1 VTLLSLRGV
10 GDSVSLPRISLLPL
24 LILAVVFVGS
34 IAFVGISGDFP
45 LNDDW
50 SFAITTRRL
59 ADAHT
64 WAPVG
69 WASMTLITNA
79 LWALPIC
86 IASSCGFVDLRL
98 ATMLAALLLFSATY
112 FLAGFNSKR
121 AYIPLAAALLVAFN
135 PIAYALSFTFMTDIL
150 FTALVAIS
158 ASLFI
163 VSLERDSD
171 GLALLGALVALAA
184 TMSRQLGLCLPLA
197 YMVAR
202 LLQEGDWRRKSIMA
216 LAPLILCGASLM
228 LFNGWLRET
237 GKAPMLY
244 GAPSAAMMTVLKS
257 PVTQMISRVGWNLI
271 TALLYLGLFSLP
283 MLLLTRRP
291 DFVAKAP
298 SWPRWVPT
306 AAASGVAAMAG
317 VGLLAMHRTMP
328 IVGNILVPQ
337 GIGPLL
343 LRDAEILHLQNVP
356 PLPSAFWIPVTLLS
370 IYGMFELTARGA
382 IYAVNTVL
390 TRRFGRF
397 EPGEAGVL
405 FAATAI
411 LAYYAP
417 LLLLPAVF
425 DRYNLPVLPITLF
438 FLASVS
444 AAGSISRFRIFASLV
459 LCLLIAIFSVLGAH
473 DYMAWNRARWTAIAD
488 LQNAGIATPANLDGG
503 LEYNGYF
510 SYNPSGERREGK
522 SWWWID
528 KDDYQIT
535 FGPIAGMRI
544 FKTYPY
550 ETLLPPATR
559 AIQVLTA
566 VSDQSRPR

>member
-1 VTLLSLRGV
+1 MSLLSLRGV
-10 GDSVSLPRISLLPL
+10 GDSVSLPRVSLLPL
-24 LILAVVFVGS
+24 LILTAVFVGS
-34 IAFVGISGDFP
+34 IAFVGVSGDFP

-59 ADAHT
+59 AAAHT

-69 WASMTLITNA
+69 WASMTLVTNA

-86 IASSCGFVDLRL
+86 LASSCGFVDLRL

-112 FLAGFNSKR
+112 FLAGLNNKR

-150 FTALVAIS
+150 FTALIAIS
-158 ASLFI
+158 AFLFI
-163 VSLERDSD
+163 VSLERDSV
-171 GLALLGALVALAA
+171 GLALLGAFVALAA
-184 TMSRQLGLCLPLA
+184 TMSRQLGLCIPLA

-216 LAPLILCGASLM
+216 LAPLILCAGAFV
-228 LFNGWLRET
+228 LFDGWLRES
-237 GKAPMLY
+237 GKAPFLY
-244 GAPSAAMMTVLKS
+244 GAPSAAILNVLKS
-257 PVTQMISRVGWNLI
+257 PIVQMLSRLGWNLI

-291 DFVAKAP
+291 NLVARAP
-298 SWPRWVPT
+298 SWLRWVPT
-306 AAASGVAAMAG
+306 AAAAAIAAIAG
-317 VGLLAMHRTMP
+317 MGMVAMHRTMP
-328 IVGNILVPQ
+328 ISANILAPQ

-343 LRDAEILHLQNVP
+343 LRDAEILQLKNVP
-356 PLPSAFWIPVTLLS
+356 ALPSAFWILVTLLA
-370 IYGMFELTARGA
+370 IWGMFELTARGI
-382 IYAVNTVL
+382 IYAVNTGV
-390 TRRFGRF
+390 TRWRGRF

-411 LAYYAP
+411 VAYYAP
-417 LLLLPAVF
+417 LMMLPAFF
-425 DRYNLPVLPITLF
+425 DRYHLPVLPLAMF

-444 AAGSISRFRIFASLV
+444 AAGSINRYRVYAASA
-459 LCLLIAIFSVLGAH
+459 LCLLIAIFSVLGTH
-473 DYMAWNRARWTAIAD
+473 DYMAWNRARWAAITD
-488 LQNAGIATPANLDGG
+488 LESAGIANPANLDGG

-510 SYNPSGERREGK
+510 SYNPFGEKHNGK

-535 FGPIAGMRI
+535 FGPIAGMGV

-566 VSDQSRPR
+566 VPAQSYPQ

>member
-10 GDSVSLPRISLLPL
+10 SDSVSLPRVSLLPL
-24 LILAVVFVGS
+24 LALTIVFLASV
-34 IAFVGISGDFP
+34 AFIGLSGDFP

-59 ADAHT
+59 VASHS

-79 LWALPIC
+79 LWAAPIC
-86 IASSCGFVDLRL
+86 SASSCDFVHLRF
-98 ATMLAALLLFSATY
+98 ATMLASLLLFSATY
-112 FLAGFNSKR
+112 FLAGFNSKSPH
-121 AYIPLAAALLVAFN
+121 IPLVAALLVAFN
-135 PIAYALSFTFMTDIL
+135 PIAYSLSFTFMTDIL
-150 FTALVAIS
+150 FTALVTIS
-158 ASLFI
+158 AFLFI
-163 VSLERDSD
+163 VSLERNSVS
-171 GLALLGALVALAA
+171 AAFFGALVALAA
-184 TMSRQLGLCLPLA
+184 TMSRQLGLCIPLA

-202 LLQEGDWRRKSIMA
+202 LLQDGDWRRKSIMA
-216 LAPLILCGASLM
+216 LAPLVLCAASLM
-228 LFNGWLRET
+228 LFNGWLRDA
-237 GKAPMLY
+237 GRAPALY
-244 GAPSAAMMTVLKS
+244 DAPSAAVLAVLKS
-257 PVTQMISRVGWNLI
+257 PIIQMLSRLGWNVI
-271 TALLYLGLFSLP
+271 TALLYLGLFCLP

-291 DFVAKAP
+291 NFVAKAP
-298 SWPRWVPT
+298 SWLRWVPIAVAGGI
-306 AAASGVAAMAG
+306 AAIAG
-317 VGLLAMHRTMP
+317 IGMLAMHRTMP
-328 IVGNILVPQ
+328 ISGNIMIPQ
-337 GIGPLL
+337 GIGPFL
-343 LRDAEILHLQNVP
+343 LRDAEILRLRNVP

-370 IYGMFELTARGA
+370 IYGSFELTARGA

-390 TRRFGRF
+390 TRWSRRF

-417 LLLLPAVF
+417 LLFLPAFF
-425 DRYNLPVLPITLF
+425 DRYNLPVVPLTLF
-438 FLASVS
+438 VLVS
-444 AAGSISRFRIFASLV
+444 ASAVGSIDRFRIFASSA
-459 LCLLIAIFSVLGAH
+459 LCLLIATFSVLGAH

-488 LQNAGIATPANLDGG
+488 LQNAGIANPANLDGG

-510 SYNPSGERREGK
+510 SYSPSGEKHEGK
-522 SWWWID
+522 SWWWIA

-535 FGPIAGMRI
+535 FGPIAGRRV

-566 VSDQSRPR
+566 VSDQGPPQ

>member
-1 VTLLSLRGV
+1 MSLLSLRGV
-10 GDSVSLPRISLLPL
+10 GGSVSLPRVSLLPL
-24 LILAVVFVGS
+24 LTLAVVFVGS

-59 ADAHT
+59 AAAHT
-64 WAPVG
+64 WTPVG

-86 IASSCGFVDLRL
+86 RASSCGFVDLRL
-98 ATMLAALLLFSATY
+98 TTMLASLLLLSATY
-112 FLAGFNSKR
+112 FLAGLNSKR
-121 AYIPLAAALLVAFN
+121 AYIPLAAALVVAFN

-150 FTALVAIS
+150 FTALLTIS
-158 ASLFI
+158 AFLFI

-184 TMSRQLGLCLPLA
+184 TMSRQLGLCIPIA

-202 LLQEGDWRRKSIMA
+202 LLQEGDWQRKFIMA
-216 LAPLILCGASLM
+216 LAPLILCAGSFM
-228 LFNGWLRET
+228 LFDGWLRES
-237 GKAPMLY
+237 GKAPFLY
-244 GAPSAAMMTVLKS
+244 GAPSAAILGVLKS
-257 PVTQMISRVGWNLI
+257 PIVQMLSRLGWNLI

-291 DFVAKAP
+291 DFVGKAP
-298 SWPRWVPT
+298 SWLRWVPT
-306 AAASGVAAMAG
+306 VAASGVAAMAG
-317 VGLLAMHRTMP
+317 VGLLVMHRTMP
-328 IVGNILVPQ
+328 ITGNILVPQ

-343 LRDAEILHLQNVP
+343 LRDAEILHLRNVP

-370 IYGMFELTARGA
+370 IYGMFELTARVA
-382 IYAVNTVL
+382 IYAMNTVSIRWL
-390 TRRFGRF
+390 GRFG
-397 EPGEAGVL
+397 PGQAGVL
-405 FAATAI
+405 FGATAI

-417 LLLLPAVF
+417 LMLLPAFF
-425 DRYNLPVLPITLF
+425 DRYNLPVLPIALF
-438 FLASVS
+438 FLANVS
-444 AAGSISRFRIFASLV
+444 AAGSINRCSISASSI
-459 LCLLIAIFSVLGAH
+459 LCLLMATFSVLGAH

-510 SYNPSGERREGK
+510 SYQPSGEKHGDK

-535 FGPIAGMRI
+535 FGSIAGMKV

-559 AIQVLTA
+559 TLQVLTA
-566 VSDQSRPR
+566 VSDQSRPQ

>member
-1 VTLLSLRGV
+1 
-10 GDSVSLPRISLLPL
+10 
-24 LILAVVFVGS
+24 
-34 IAFVGISGDFP
+34 
-45 LNDDW
+45 
-50 SFAITTRRL
+50 
-59 ADAHT
+59 
-64 WAPVG
+64 
-69 WASMTLITNA
+69 
-79 LWALPIC
+79 
-86 IASSCGFVDLRL
+86 
-98 ATMLAALLLFSATY
+98 
-112 FLAGFNSKR
+112 
-121 AYIPLAAALLVAFN
+121 
-135 PIAYALSFTFMTDIL
+135 
-150 FTALVAIS
+150 
-158 ASLFI
+158 
-163 VSLERDSD
+163 
-171 GLALLGALVALAA
+171 
-184 TMSRQLGLCLPLA
+184 
-197 YMVAR
+197 
-202 LLQEGDWRRKSIMA
+202 
-216 LAPLILCGASLM
+216 
-228 LFNGWLRET
+228 
-237 GKAPMLY
+237 
-244 GAPSAAMMTVLKS
+244 
-257 PVTQMISRVGWNLI
+257 
-271 TALLYLGLFSLP
+271 
-283 MLLLTRRP
+283 
-291 DFVAKAP
+291 
-298 SWPRWVPT
+298 
-306 AAASGVAAMAG
+306 
-317 VGLLAMHRTMP
+317 
-328 IVGNILVPQ
+328 
-337 GIGPLL
+337 
-343 LRDAEILHLQNVP
+343 
-356 PLPSAFWIPVTLLS
+356 
-370 IYGMFELTARGA
+370 MFELTARGA